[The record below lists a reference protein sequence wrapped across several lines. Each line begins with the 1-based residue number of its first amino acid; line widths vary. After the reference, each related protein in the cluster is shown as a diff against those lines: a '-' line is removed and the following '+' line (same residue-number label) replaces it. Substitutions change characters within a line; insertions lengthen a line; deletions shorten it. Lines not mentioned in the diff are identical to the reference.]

1 LAVRALPSSS
11 TFGRASSSF
20 AAGPWVP
27 SYAQLQA
34 AALSSS
40 ITLPEAQNASF
51 STPVSAKES
60 SKIQSRYLFTD
71 SEIEVLTRNAEEIL
85 QLHEHFVREL
95 RVILEPLGFTMDQDQ
110 DDSYQHIDNIDA
122 AIRAV
127 STKFATEVSYLVLF
141 YYRCSLIRHIR
152 LLASTHTNRFVL
164 VIRKHWIL
172 SERLCND
179 FLWNLMLLSSDVRP

>member
-1 LAVRALPSSS
+1 MAVRALPSSS

-20 AAGPWVP
+20 TAGPWVQ

-51 STPVSAKES
+51 STPISAKES
-60 SKIQSRYLFTD
+60 SKTQPRYLFTD
-71 SEIEVLTRNAEEIL
+71 SEIDALTRNAEEIL

-110 DDSYQHIDNIDA
+110 DDSHQHIDNLDA

-127 STKFATEVSYLVLF
+127 STKFATEVSHYVF
-141 YYRCSLIRHIR
+141 FCCRRGFMRHI
-152 LLASTHTNRFVL
+152 
-164 VIRKHWIL
+164 
-172 SERLCND
+172 
-179 FLWNLMLLSSDVRP
+179 

>member
-20 AAGPWVP
+20 TAGPWVQ

-60 SKIQSRYLFTD
+60 SKTQSRYLFTD
-71 SEIEVLTRNAEEIL
+71 SEIEALTRNAEEIL

-95 RVILEPLGFTMDQDQ
+95 RAILEPLGFTMDQDYQ
-110 DDSYQHIDNIDA
+110 DDSHQHIDNLDA
-122 AIRAV
+122 AIRVV
-127 STKFATEVSYLVLF
+127 STKFATEVSHLVLF
-141 YYRCSLIRHIR
+141 YCRCSLIRHI
-152 LLASTHTNRFVL
+152 
-164 VIRKHWIL
+164 
-172 SERLCND
+172 
-179 FLWNLMLLSSDVRP
+179 